1 MELSYTALK
10 TFQQCHFRSQQEKT
24 LAGADR
30 WPDTAV
36 GV

>member
-10 TFQQCHFRSQQEKT
+10 TFQQCHFRYQKEKT

-30 WPDTAV
+30 WPGTAV